1 MSGADGCGGGME
13 FELKPGERVIARRR
27 ARMYRGGGWAGWRGW
42 LTVTDQRLLFEAR
55 VLGHGTSE
63 EILMS
68 GIASATLEN
77 TLGLIPNR
85 VRVVRH
91 DGGVI
96 DFITLGRRQIVETV
110 ERARAAG

>member
-1 MSGADGCGGGME
+1 ME
-13 FELKPGERVIARRR
+13 FELRPGESVVARHW
-27 ARMYRGGGWAGWRGW
+27 ARMYRGGGWTGWRGR

-68 GIASATLEN
+68 RIASATLEN
-77 TLGLIPNR
+77 SLGLIPNR
-85 VRVVRH
+85 VRVVRQ

-96 DFITLGRRQIVETV
+96 DFITFGRRRIVETI
-110 ERARAAG
+110 ERARDAG

>member
-1 MSGADGCGGGME
+1 ME
-13 FELKPGERVIARRR
+13 FELKPGESVVARHW
-27 ARMYRGGGWAGWRGW
+27 ARMYRGGGWAGWRGR

-55 VLGHGTSE
+55 VLGRGTSE

-68 GIASATLEN
+68 GIASVTLEN

-85 VRVVRH
+85 VRVVGC
-91 DGGVI
+91 DGSVI

-110 ERARAAG
+110 ERARDAG

>member
-1 MSGADGCGGGME
+1 MKL
-13 FELKPGERVIARRR
+13 ELKPGESVIARHW
-27 ARMYRGGGWAGWRGW
+27 ARMYRGGGSAGWRGR

-68 GIASATLEN
+68 EIASATLEN

-85 VRVVRH
+85 VRIVKR
-91 DGGVI
+91 DGSVI
-96 DFITLGRRQIVETV
+96 DFITLDRRQIVEVV

>member
-1 MSGADGCGGGME
+1 MK
-13 FELKPGERVIARRR
+13 FELKPGESVVARHW
-27 ARMYRGGGWAGWRGW
+27 ARMYRGGGWAGWRGR

-55 VLGHGTSE
+55 ALGHGTSE
-63 EILMS
+63 EIPMS

-91 DGGVI
+91 NGSVI
-96 DFITLGRRQIVETV
+96 DFITLGRRQIVEIV
-110 ERARAAG
+110 ARAHNG